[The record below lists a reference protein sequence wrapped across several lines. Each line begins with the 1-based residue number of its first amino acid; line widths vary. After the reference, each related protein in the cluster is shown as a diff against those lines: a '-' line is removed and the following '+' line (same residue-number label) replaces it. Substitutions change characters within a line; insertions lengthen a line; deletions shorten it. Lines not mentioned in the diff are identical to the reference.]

1 MPDPYDDGRELA
13 RLFGRFEHALKRT
26 GFLKNRPDAQ
36 ADWDAFAQALGPT
49 FFADIVNA
57 GVASTLIG
65 DPPRRLMREG
75 LTWQPE
81 YPAPLGNIHQ
91 LIVQGV
97 CRVRNSYVHG
107 EKFQGGPDTWE
118 RDGTLVAE
126 ALAVL
131 REAQGRVPAVSA
143 LLA

>member
-1 MPDPYDDGRELA
+1 MSDPYDDGRELA

-26 GFLKNRPDAQ
+26 GFLKNRSDAQ
-36 ADWDAFAQALGPT
+36 ADWDAFAKALGPT
-49 FFADIVNA
+49 FFADVVNA
-57 GVASTLIG
+57 GVAATLVG
-65 DPPRRLMREG
+65 DPPRKLMSEG

-81 YPAPLGNIHQ
+81 HPTPLANVHQ

-107 EKFQGGPDTWE
+107 EKFQGGSETWA
-118 RDGTLVAE
+118 RDATLVGE